1 MQAVT
6 RQVRKA
12 LCHYI
17 SIAADVGIQLEDA
30 QVRPKATLAQSIFEE
45 QMLRVISAKFLT
57 HANKVT
63 GDSEKVSTQTNSE
76 SQR

>member
-1 MQAVT
+1 MQAVKS
-6 RQVRKA
+6 QARKA

-17 SIAADVGIQLEDA
+17 SIAADVGIQIDDA
-30 QVRPKATLAQSIFEE
+30 QVHTKAMLAQPTFEE
-45 QMLRVISAKFLT
+45 QTLRVISDKFLT

-63 GDSEKVSTQTNSE
+63 GDSERVSTQTNSE